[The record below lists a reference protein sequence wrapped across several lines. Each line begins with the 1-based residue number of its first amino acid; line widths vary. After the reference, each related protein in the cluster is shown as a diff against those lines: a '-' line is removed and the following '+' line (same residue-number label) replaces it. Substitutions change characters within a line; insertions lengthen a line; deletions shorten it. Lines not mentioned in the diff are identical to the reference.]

1 MLVHHVNYRRNFH
14 LNFAKFRKNL
24 CRTPPDN
31 CFCMERKVK
40 HYSTW
45 KNSVVS
51 LQSNFI
57 IIIILIIVI
66 IIVIHLLK
74 VD

>member
-1 MLVHHVNYRRNFH
+1 
-14 LNFAKFRKNL
+14 
-24 CRTPPDN
+24 
-31 CFCMERKVK
+31 MERKVK

-57 IIIILIIVI
+57 IIILIIVI

-74 VD
+74 VDQTRHLQFVNKNSIVL